1 MKKLRQRKKV
11 TKNMSVNQTSLEAYY
26 NEIIPIRG
34 LRQLEV
40 LKALETLVN
49 ASNMMIAAHLG
60 WSINRVTPRINEL
73 RKANPPLVIESGVY
87 QCKITNRKV
96 NYWKIN
102 PTFMFTKNLRISEG
116 ETKNEL

>member
-1 MKKLRQRKKV
+1 M
-11 TKNMSVNQTSLEAYY
+11 NVNQTSLQAYY

-102 PTFMFTKNLRISEG
+102 PLLYSLKILELVKEKPKNGI
-116 ETKNEL
+116 

>member
-1 MKKLRQRKKV
+1 
-11 TKNMSVNQTSLEAYY
+11 MSVNQTSLQAYY

-34 LRQLEV
+34 IRQLEV

-102 PTFMFTKNLRISEG
+102 PLLYSLKILELVK
-116 ETKNEL
+116 EKPKNELQPR

>member
-1 MKKLRQRKKV
+1 
-11 TKNMSVNQTSLEAYY
+11 MSVNQTSLQAYY
-26 NEIIPIRG
+26 NEIIPIMG

-87 QCKITNRKV
+87 QCQITNRKV

-102 PTFMFTKNLRISEG
+102 PLLYSLKILELVKEKPKNGI
-116 ETKNEL
+116 

>member
-1 MKKLRQRKKV
+1 M
-11 TKNMSVNQTSLEAYY
+11 NVNQTSLEAYY

-40 LKALETLVN
+40 LKALETIVN

-102 PTFMFTKNLRISEG
+102 PLLYSLKILELVKEKPKNGI
-116 ETKNEL
+116 

>member
-1 MKKLRQRKKV
+1 M
-11 TKNMSVNQTSLEAYY
+11 NVNQTSLEAYY

-102 PTFMFTKNLRISEG
+102 PLLYSLKILELVKEKPKNGI
-116 ETKNEL
+116 

>member
-1 MKKLRQRKKV
+1 
-11 TKNMSVNQTSLEAYY
+11 MSVNQTSLEAYY

-102 PTFMFTKNLRISEG
+102 PLLYSLKILELVKEKPKNGI
-116 ETKNEL
+116 

>member
-1 MKKLRQRKKV
+1 
-11 TKNMSVNQTSLEAYY
+11 MSVNQTSLQAYY
-26 NEIIPIRG
+26 NEIIPIMG

-102 PTFMFTKNLRISEG
+102 PLLYSLKILELVKEKPKNGI
-116 ETKNEL
+116 